1 MKMMTPLILIIL
13 GVSGVECDSHR
24 LNYCFT
30 TVWSPKRS
38 TPPQT
43 QIIAF
48 LDDVPILKYINSD
61 QKLQHLAN
69 WLGKVDPRHWEDL
82 EEIAKHYE
90 RRHQH
95 TIQRL
100 SPSQNYTDL
109 YVYQVKFGCWIYEDN
124 STGGEEEFGAHGRDF
139 IFLDNEKR
147 KFMASVSEA
156 ATFVK
161 EWNRRPNSVRRQF
174 DYKDTACVQWMQAY
188 LDVKTD
194 DFPKNVPP
202 EVKVWGHRQ
211 SDGVTRLHC
220 LVYGFHPRSVDVKWM
235 RNGTDHVPSD
245 EMSPILPHPDGTY
258 QIRVSVEVPTIE
270 GDTYSC
276 HVEHSSLEDVF
287 TVKLDAEHISCT
299 EKRTF
304 TWILFS
310 IVPVSFLV
318 VFIVVH
324 MGKSVYIEKSGRK
337 NKAMTE
343 PD

>member
-1 MKMMTPLILIIL
+1 AVLSVLHFQFYSPVFPST
-13 GVSGVECDSHR
+13 DSHR

-30 TVWSPKRS
+30 TIWSPKGS

-43 QIIAF
+43 QIIGF

-61 QKLQHLAN
+61 RKLQHLAD

-82 EEIAKHYE
+82 EEIAKYYE

-147 KFMASVSEA
+147 KFMASVDEA
-156 ATFVK
+156 AALALAK

-174 DYKDTACVQWMQAY
+174 DYKDTACVQWMQNY

-194 DFPKNVPP
+194 DFPKNVRP
-202 EVKVWGHRQ
+202 EVKVWGR
-211 SDGVTRLHC
+211 SSERKTRLHC
-220 LVYGFHPRSVDVKWM
+220 LVYGFHPRPVDVKWV
-235 RNGTDHVPSD
+235 RNGEDDVPSD

-287 TVKLDAEHISCT
+287 TVKL
-299 EKRTF
+299 
-304 TWILFS
+304 
-310 IVPVSFLV
+310 
-318 VFIVVH
+318 
-324 MGKSVYIEKSGRK
+324 GK
-337 NKAMTE
+337 
-343 PD
+343 

>member
-1 MKMMTPLILIIL
+1 MGSMLGLSILL
-13 GVSGVECDSHR
+13 EGLLSFSVVCADSHR

-30 TVWSPKRS
+30 TIWSPKGS

-43 QIIAF
+43 QIIAS
-48 LDDVPILKYINSD
+48 LDDVPILKYISSD
-61 QKLQHLAN
+61 QKLQRLAD

-82 EEIAKHYE
+82 EKIAKYYE
-90 RRHQH
+90 LRHQH

-147 KFMASVSEA
+147 KFMASVGESA
-156 ATFVK
+156 ALVLAK

-174 DYKDTACVQWMQAY
+174 DYKDMACVQWMRNY

-194 DFPKNVPP
+194 DFPKNVRP
-202 EVKVWGHRQ
+202 EVKVWGR
-211 SDGVTRLHC
+211 SSERKTRLHC
-220 LVYGFHPRSVDVKWM
+220 LVYGFHPRPVDVKWV
-235 RNGTDHVPSD
+235 RNGEDHVPSD

-287 TVKLDAEHISCT
+287 TVKL
-299 EKRTF
+299 
-304 TWILFS
+304 
-310 IVPVSFLV
+310 
-318 VFIVVH
+318 
-324 MGKSVYIEKSGRK
+324 GRK
-337 NKAMTE
+337 DKATNK